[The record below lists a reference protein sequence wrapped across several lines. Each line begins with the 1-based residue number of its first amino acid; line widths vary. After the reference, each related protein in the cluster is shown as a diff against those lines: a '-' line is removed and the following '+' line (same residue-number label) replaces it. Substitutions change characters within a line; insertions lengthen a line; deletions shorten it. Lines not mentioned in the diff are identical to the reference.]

1 MAEHLAGQTR
11 QRVEFDALAGAAER
25 GDSSLLASPDR
36 RRVLADAAQELV
48 RRGLAQLPCGRPG
61 WDFSAHPPL
70 PLWVKRPSRPRA
82 VRAQPGQRAWVAPL
96 AGLSAVQLTTSDHAL
111 LNPVNTLLRDEPDAE
126 LIPVAERSYQ
136 LYDDEKYLHG
146 IERHRLV
153 TRGILDI
160 ADHLRARPAPAPLA
174 MYELGPAPWLLIVEN
189 SAAFTS
195 LRQILA
201 AWPDRSQ
208 VGWLGYGAGD
218 QLVAS
223 LPTAAD
229 SFRERDHPAAHLMLY
244 ADLDLDGLECARQA
258 DTRGHA
264 AELPALVPAVG
275 LYQALLTRRIRQVP
289 PAPAE
294 RVREAVSW
302 LPPGMA
308 TPVADLLISGKV
320 LRQEALPLPVLR
332 AHLDPASPLLPQ
344 LRGPLPRVRCGPG
357 QKEDTTVVPGPDLP
371 AADQPMTTEALLHRW
386 PSASMRTELVY
397 GVLLFTGN
405 FDERDAAIAQR
416 TYPGRRVLLNNDGA
430 IEVHPAGSGPARSLL
445 DR

>member
-1 MAEHLAGQTR
+1 MQRAG
-11 QRVEFDALAGAAER
+11 L
-25 GDSSLLASPDR
+25 R
-36 RRVLADAAQELV
+36 RD
-48 RRGLAQLPCGRPG
+48 
-61 WDFSAHPPL
+61 
-70 PLWVKRPSRPRA
+70 RPSRIEQLIDHSAALA
-82 VRAQPGQRAWVAPL
+82 VHHPDLHRPCL
-96 AGLSAVQLTTSDHAL
+96 
-111 LNPVNTLLRDEPDAE
+111 PDAE
-126 LIPVAERSYQ
+126 VIPLAERSYQ
-136 LYDDEKYLHG
+136 LYGDEKYLHG

-195 LRQILA
+195 LRRILA

-229 SFRERDHPAAHLMLY
+229 SFCERDHGAADLLLY

-258 DTRGHA
+258 DAKGRA
-264 AELPALVPAVG
+264 AGLPALMPAVG
-275 LYQALLTRRIRQVP
+275 LYQALLTRRIRQVS

-302 LPPGMA
+302 LPADMA
-308 TPVADLLISGKV
+308 SSVANLLISGKV

-332 AHLDPASPLLPQ
+332 ARLDPTSPLLPQ
-344 LRGPLPRVRCGPG
+344 LRGPLTGHPLA
-357 QKEDTTVVPGPDLP
+357 GPDKRRTQPWFP
-371 AADQPMTTEALLHRW
+371 APTCQQPTS
-386 PSASMRTELVY
+386 P
-397 GVLLFTGN
+397 
-405 FDERDAAIAQR
+405 
-416 TYPGRRVLLNNDGA
+416 
-430 IEVHPAGSGPARSLL
+430 
-445 DR
+445 